1 MGCIYRRKGVLWIKY
16 YRNGR
21 SFYESSRTGK
31 KEVAMRLLK
40 RREGEIAKGE
50 LPGICFDKVRFDEL
64 AVDYTSDYKVN
75 GRRTLAKAE
84 RCARYLRE
92 AFGGMRATEITTTRI
107 RSYIESRIGSG
118 LSHASINRELAA
130 LKRMLRLGAQSTP
143 PKIGQIPHIPM
154 LKESNTRK
162 GFFEHEEFLR
172 VRDALPFHLKPVVTF
187 GYHTGWRKEEILG
200 LTLDK
205 LDLKQG
211 VVRLDPGETK
221 NEDGRVIYLD
231 DELMKELK
239 ALHSTRPLGCPY
251 VFHFNGMRIKD
262 FRGAWN
268 TACRKVGLMGKLFH
282 DFRRTAVR
290 NMLRSGIREKVAMM
304 ISGHKTR
311 SVFDRYHI
319 VTDEDLKE
327 AAVKQQ
333 KFLDA
338 QAETS
343 SAGYKHD
350 VAIPFQQT
358 QGTA

>member
-1 MGCIYRRKGVLWIKY
+1 MGCIYRRNSIYWIKFFRRGKPY
-16 YRNGR
+16 H
-21 SFYESSRTGK
+21 ESSRSDK
-31 KEVAMRLLK
+31 KEVAKRLLQK
-40 RREGEIAKGE
+40 REGEISKGQ
-50 LPGICFDKVRFDEL
+50 LPGICFDRVPFSEL
-64 AVDYTSDYKVN
+64 AEDFLTDYRINKKK
-75 GRRTLAKAE
+75 TLNKAE
-84 RCARYLRE
+84 RCARYLKGFFEGLRV
-92 AFGGMRATEITTTRI
+92 TEITTAKIKAYVEARME
-107 RSYIESRIGSG
+107 RG
-118 LSHASINRELAA
+118 LSNASINRELAA
-130 LKRMLRLGAQSTP
+130 LKRMFHLAARCTP
-143 PKIGQIPHIPM
+143 PKASQIPYIPM

-162 GFFEHEEFLR
+162 GFFEHQEYIS
-172 VRDALPFHLKPVVTF
+172 VKGALPFHLKPVTTF
-187 GYHTGWRKEEILG
+187 AYHTGWRKEEIVG

-231 DELMKELK
+231 DELIKELK
-239 ALHSTRPLGCPY
+239 ALNSSRPLGCPY
-251 VFHFNGMRIKD
+251 VFHLNGMRIKD

-268 TACRKVGLMGKLFH
+268 AACRKVGLAGKLFH

-350 VAIPFQQT
+350 VVIPFEQT